1 MSVRMIGLITGMV
14 GMIVVPTMGQ
24 GISDAQNKLL
34 SRRAAE
40 ADAYRK
46 LAEAVYGV
54 QLNSE
59 TFVRDFVAESDQIRT
74 AVDAVV
80 KGVRLGEARYY
91 EDGTCEIDA
100 EVTVAKLVTEI
111 KRIHSEH
118 YRGRTV
124 TSTDIENIKK
134 YVKTDVI
141 RATGSGVPRPELPP
155 NLPSGVD
162 GIITQLPSDF
172 PKPRYLPI
180 PGIWKNLPAQG
191 RLMAERAARV
201 DAMRKLLEQIKGL
214 RLTSE
219 TLVRDFVAE
228 SDEIR
233 TQATGIVV
241 GAYETGKY
249 LHSDELIAEVTM
261 AVPVEKVIERIKE
274 LHSTHYKGR
283 IVTSTDIVN
292 VKKQIQRDIIEAT
305 GSGVPPERF
314 LAQVEAAAGYDAP
327 PWFGTTLEAVGQAS
341 LDSSKPEAQGRLL
354 AERAAKVDAVRNL
367 LEHVQGLEIQSGTTV
382 RDFVAEQ
389 DHVLTHL
396 RGVLTGAVA
405 DDPEWGGAVV
415 RVRVSIPAA
424 EVWAT
429 VNDHLRMMLRHGS

>member
-1 MSVRMIGLITGMV
+1 
-14 GMIVVPTMGQ
+14 MGQ
-24 GISDAQNKLL
+24 GVSEAQNKLL
-34 SRRAAE
+34 ARRAAE
-40 ADAYRK
+40 ADCYRK

-91 EDGTCEIDA
+91 EDGTCEVEA

-124 TSTDIENIKK
+124 TTTDIENIKK
-134 YVKTDVI
+134 FLKTDVI
-141 RATGSGVPRPELPP
+141 RATGSGAPRPELPP
-155 NLPSGVD
+155 DLPAGVESA
-162 GIITQLPSDF
+162 ITALPADF
-172 PKPRYLPI
+172 ERPKFMPL
-180 PGIWKNLPAQG
+180 PGIWKNLPPQG

-228 SDEIR
+228 SDQIR

-241 GAYETGKY
+241 GAHETGKY
-249 LHSDELIAEVTM
+249 LHESELIVEITM

-274 LHSTHYKGR
+274 LHESHYKGR
-283 IVTSTDIVN
+283 TVTTTDIVN
-292 VKKQIQRDIIEAT
+292 VKKYIQRDIIEAT

-314 LAQVEAAAGYDAP
+314 LSQVSSAASYDAP
-327 PWFGTTLEAVGQAS
+327 GWFGDTLEAVGQAAR
-341 LDSSKPEAQGRLL
+341 DPERPEAQGRLL
-354 AERAAKVDAVRNL
+354 AERAAKVDGVRNL
-367 LEHVQGLEIQSGTTV
+367 LEQVQGLEIKSGTTV
-382 RDFVAEQ
+382 RDFVAERDEIITQ
-389 DHVLTHL
+389 L
-396 RGVLTGAVA
+396 RGVLSGAVA
-405 DDPEWGGAVV
+405 GRPEWDGDVV
-415 RVRVSIPAA
+415 RVMVSIPAA
-424 EVWAT
+424 PVWAA
-429 VNDHLRMMLRHGS
+429 VNDDLRMMVRHGS